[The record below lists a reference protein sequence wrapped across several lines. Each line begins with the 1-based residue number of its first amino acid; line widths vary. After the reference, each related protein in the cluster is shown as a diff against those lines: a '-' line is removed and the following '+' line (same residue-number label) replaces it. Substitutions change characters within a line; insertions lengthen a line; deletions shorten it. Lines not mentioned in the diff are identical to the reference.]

1 MSTVNATTPPVGAQL
16 RSAPNASEYSYDQVL
31 YPNDPFPQTHPDRI
45 ATIATLFGMDAA
57 PVTNCRVLELGHGR
71 GANIIGMASSL
82 PNSTFVGVELSK
94 RQNDEA
100 LQHAQA
106 AGLKNVELKNMSI
119 ADVDDSFGEFDYIV
133 AHGVFSWVP
142 PEIQHKI
149 FEVCGKRLKP
159 NGVAYISYNT
169 YPGWHMRGMIRDMM
183 NIHASPFKDPIQRIQ
198 QARALLDFL
207 AKQSKQETT
216 PYGMFLKQELELL
229 SKQADGY
236 LFHEHLED
244 NNIPMYF
251 ADFVKMFLPKG
262 LRYLGE
268 ADFCVMLP
276 SQFSPEAQQTLRNI
290 APEQVQLEQ
299 YMDFLR
305 NRMFRQSL
313 LVRPEVRP
321 NYTLQPDVMKKFRCS
336 SPLKPEKEK
345 MADVDMTAGVNES
358 FKAGDGRTLTSSD
371 PIVKAAFVLLAE
383 VFPNAVPF
391 EELCK
396 KARLKLNDNAEISD
410 QQITDDQLN
419 LGKAILSAYATAFT
433 AVVELHVW
441 SPTFANEVTEK
452 PMANPL
458 ARHLATVGNRVTN
471 AFHQSVTLSDFDR
484 QLLQYLNGQN
494 DQKQLVDEMTELVG
508 KGVLNMQ
515 IDGKPVTDKMMIRK
529 AMGPTIEQQLPKLAK
544 AALLTA

>member
-1 MSTVNATTPPVGAQL
+1 MSTINAASPIGPQL
-16 RSAPNASEYSYDQVL
+16 KSAPVSSDYSYDQVP
-31 YPNDPFPQTHPDRI
+31 YPNDPFPQTHPNRI
-45 ATIATLFGMDAA
+45 ATLATLFGMTPA
-57 PVTNCRVLELGHGR
+57 PVENCRVLEMGTGR
-71 GANIIGMASSL
+71 GANLLGMASSL
-82 PNSTFVGVELSK
+82 PNSKFVGVELSK

-100 LQHAQA
+100 IANAAA
-106 AGLKNVELKNMSI
+106 AGASNIEYKNMSI
-119 ADVDDSFGEFDYIV
+119 SDIDDSFGEFDYII

-142 PEIQHKI
+142 REVQEKM
-149 FEVCGKRLKP
+149 FEVCGKHLKP
-159 NGVAYISYNT
+159 QGIAYISYNT

-183 NIHASPFKDPIQRIQ
+183 NIHSGPFKDPVQRIQ

-207 AKQSKQETT
+207 VKQCRQENT
-216 PYGMFLKQELELL
+216 PYGMFLKQELDLL
-229 SKQADGY
+229 SKQSDNY
-236 LFHEHLED
+236 LFHDHLEE
-244 NNIPMYF
+244 NNHPMYF
-251 ADFVKMFLPKG
+251 TDFVKMFLPKN

-313 LVRPEVRP
+313 LIRPDVRP
-321 NYTLQPDVMKKFRCS
+321 NYTLQPDVMKKFRVS
-336 SPLKPEKEK
+336 SPLRPEKEK
-345 MADVDMTAGVNES
+345 FEDVDLAAGVNEA

-371 PIVKAAFVLLAE
+371 PVVKAAFIILAE
-383 VFPNAVPF
+383 EFPRSVPF

-396 KARLKLNDNAEISD
+396 RARQKINKGEEVTAE
-410 QQITDDQLN
+410 QTNEDQLN

-441 SPTFANEVTEK
+441 SPTFAMSVSEK
-452 PMANPL
+452 PTASRL

-484 QLLQYLNGQN
+484 QLMQYLNGEN
-494 DQKQLVDEMTELVG
+494 DVKQLVDQMTDLVG
-508 KGVLNMQ
+508 RGVLNMQ
-515 IDGKPVTDKMMIRK
+515 IDQKPVTDKMMIRK
-529 AMGPTIEQQLPKLAK
+529 AMAPTIEQQLPKLAR
-544 AALLTA
+544 AALLSA

>member
-1 MSTVNATTPPVGAQL
+1 MSTTNAGAPPAGPQL
-16 RSAPNASEYSYDQVL
+16 KTSPHSSDYSYDQVP
-31 YPNDPFPQTHPDRI
+31 YPNDPFPQTHPNRI
-45 ATIATLFGMDAA
+45 ATLATLFGMNVA
-57 PVTNCRVLELGHGR
+57 PIENCRVLELGTGR
-71 GANIIGMASSL
+71 GANLLGMAASL
-82 PNSTFVGVELSK
+82 PNSQFVGVELSK

-100 LQHAQA
+100 IQNAAA
-106 AGLKNVELKNMSI
+106 AGCTNIEYKNMSI
-119 ADVDDSFGEFDYIV
+119 TDIDSSFGEFDYII

-142 PEIQHKI
+142 REVQEKML
-149 FEVCGKRLKP
+149 EVCGKHLKP
-159 NGVAYISYNT
+159 QGVAYLSYNT

-183 NIHASPFKDPIQRIQ
+183 NIHSGPFKDPIQRIQ
-198 QARALLDFL
+198 QSRALLDFL
-207 AKQSKQETT
+207 VKQCRQEST
-216 PYGMFLKQELELL
+216 PYGMFLKQELDLL
-229 SKQADGY
+229 SKQSDNY
-236 LFHEHLED
+236 LFHDHLEE
-244 NNIPMYF
+244 NNHPMYF
-251 ADFVKMFLPKG
+251 TDFVKMFLPKG

-276 SQFSPEAQQTLRNI
+276 SQFSPEAQQTLRSI

-321 NYTLQPDVMKKFRCS
+321 NYMLQPELVRKFRVS
-336 SPLKPEKEK
+336 SPLRPEKEK
-345 MADVDMTAGVNES
+345 VIEVDLSPGVNES

-371 PIVKAAFVLLAE
+371 PIVKAAFVILSE
-383 VFPNAVPF
+383 DFPQSVPF
-391 EELCK
+391 DDLVK
-396 KARLKLNDNAEISD
+396 RARDRLAATGQTAPEG
-410 QQITDDQLN
+410 TDDAGN

-441 SPTFANEVTEK
+441 SPTFALNVSEK
-452 PMANPL
+452 PMASQL

-484 QLLQYLNGQN
+484 QLLQYLNGKN

-508 KGVLNMQ
+508 RGVLNMQ

-529 AMGPTIEQQLPKLAK
+529 ALGPTIEQQLPKLAR